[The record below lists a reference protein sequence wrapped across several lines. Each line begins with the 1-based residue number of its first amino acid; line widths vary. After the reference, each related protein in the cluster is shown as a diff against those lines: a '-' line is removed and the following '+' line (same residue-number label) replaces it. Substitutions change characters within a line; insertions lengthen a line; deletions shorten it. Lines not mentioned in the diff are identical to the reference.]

1 MRDFQL
7 DIERSLKL
15 PAFEFL
21 CLVGIL
27 LYSGNFRTSHSH
39 TLSPRPPPTLTC
51 SSSAMGAAP
60 RGAGLSW
67 VRLRALRPIQSARN
81 GSPNEILLSG
91 WPCKARRGILRL
103 RGAGYSSDSN
113 KVDQEGK
120 GDSAEDVDVD
130 RHVEE
135 DGEVEGVVKRGK
147 DDAIRAGGLGT
158 AKDLGLDELSSW
170 EETTTDEDV
179 KKGLIRR
186 DPHGFH
192 GACPA
197 SPDPTLTPAH
207 IHFSPFGPGARILHL
222 WSGDLSLPMH
232 LRIRLWPRI
241 GRAWST
247 HHASNRCPA

>member
-67 VRLRALRPIQSARN
+67 VRLKALRPIQSARN

-113 KVDQEGK
+113 TADQEGK
-120 GDSAEDVDVD
+120 GDSADNLV
-130 RHVEE
+130 
-135 DGEVEGVVKRGK
+135 
-147 DDAIRAGGLGT
+147 
-158 AKDLGLDELSSW
+158 
-170 EETTTDEDV
+170 
-179 KKGLIRR
+179 
-186 DPHGFH
+186 F
-192 GACPA
+192 
-197 SPDPTLTPAH
+197 
-207 IHFSPFGPGARILHL
+207 PG
-222 WSGDLSLPMH
+222 
-232 LRIRLWPRI
+232 
-241 GRAWST
+241 
-247 HHASNRCPA
+247 N